1 MKYAYHILLFMSL
14 SIIGQDPIETHLV
27 KETSLKADTFIS
39 ANTFGDYYYTYE
51 NVLFKHTQQTK
62 GIDVGY
68 NNFQLGT
75 ITSVNTFNP
84 LKINV
89 FYKDFNTVIILD
101 NRLTE
106 IFKLDFNTISPYKN
120 ITHVSTGFD
129 NTVWIFNQNTLQLEL
144 FDYKTNTTRQ
154 TTMPISSPVLD
165 IKSNYNNCW
174 LLTENYIYVF
184 NYFGSLTKKIKNKGY
199 TSLAVS
205 NENLVLKKENSLYY
219 FEANTEKV
227 TSINTSNLLINE
239 FFVTNETLYIYGNEK
254 LHEYQI
260 KIN

>member
-1 MKYAYHILLFMSL
+1 MKYIHHILIFLSF
-14 SIIGQDPIETHLV
+14 SIIGQNPIETELI
-27 KETSLKADTFIS
+27 KETSLKADNFIS
-39 ANTFGDYYYTYE
+39 ANNFGDYYYVFD
-51 NVLFKHTQQTK
+51 NVLFKHTEKTK

-68 NNFQLGT
+68 NNFQLGD

-84 LKINV
+84 LKINL

-101 NRLTE
+101 NRLSE

-120 ITHVSTGFD
+120 ITHASTGFD
-129 NTVWIFNQNTLQLEL
+129 NTIWIFNQNTLQLEL
-144 FDYKTNTTRQ
+144 FDYKTSTTRQ

-174 LLTENYIYVF
+174 LLTENYIYVY
-184 NYFGSLTKKIKNKGY
+184 NYFGSLIKKIKNKGY
-199 TSLAVS
+199 TSLAIS
-205 NENLVLKKENSLYY
+205 NENLILKKENALYY
-219 FEANTEKV
+219 LKSDTEKAIP
-227 TSINTSNLLINE
+227 INTSNLLINE
-239 FFVTNETLYIYGNEK
+239 FFVTNETLYIYSNET